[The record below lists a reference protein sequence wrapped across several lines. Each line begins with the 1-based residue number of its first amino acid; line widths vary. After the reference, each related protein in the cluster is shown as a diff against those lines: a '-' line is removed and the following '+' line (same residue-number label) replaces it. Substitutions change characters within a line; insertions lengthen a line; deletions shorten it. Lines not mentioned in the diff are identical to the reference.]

1 MAGILKQLLEQA
13 EPETP
18 DYTEGTPDDTVAAV
32 DAVIKQ
38 NPDMAGVIR
47 AVVDA
52 IADEMGKQKGE

>member
-1 MAGILKQLLEQA
+1 MAGILARLINDA
-13 EPETP
+13 EPVEP
-18 DYTEGTPDDTVAAV
+18 EYTEGTPDDTVAAV

-52 IADEMGKQKGE
+52 IADEMGKKGK

>member
-1 MAGILKQLLEQA
+1 MAGISAQLLEQSEPAVA
-13 EPETP
+13 ETEPNETV
-18 DYTEGTPDDTVAAV
+18 EAV

-52 IADEMGKQKGE
+52 IADEMGKQKGK

>member
-1 MAGILKQLLEQA
+1 MAGILSKLINESEPV
-13 EPETP
+13 EPE
-18 DYTEGTPDDTVAAV
+18 YTEGTPDDTIAAV

-52 IADEMGKQKGE
+52 IADEMGKKGK

>member
-1 MAGILKQLLEQA
+1 MAGILAKLINDA
-13 EPETP
+13 EPVEP
-18 DYTEGTPDDTVAAV
+18 EYTEGTPDDTIAAV

-52 IADEMGKQKGE
+52 IADEMGKKGK

>member
-1 MAGILKQLLEQA
+1 MASILSKLIDDA
-13 EPETP
+13 EPTVE
-18 DYTEGTPDDTVAAV
+18 YTEGTPDDTVAAV

-52 IADEMGKQKGE
+52 IADEMGKKGK

>member
-1 MAGILKQLLEQA
+1 MAGILSKLLDQS

-32 DAVIKQ
+32 DSVIRQ

-52 IADEMGKQKGE
+52 IADEMGKKVK